1 MGIIGT
7 YTPEDLFSGK
17 FLVVDDVR
25 MIPTGTAAFKRG
37 AVLTAA
43 NIPVLAGTVANAD
56 CIALED
62 IDASAADAPIRCVV
76 AIAGGFNSNALT
88 TGDDTDPATLKD
100 TLRAKSI
107 YLTAALT
114 ISE

>member
-7 YTPEDLFSGK
+7 FTTEDLFSGK
-17 FLVVDDVR
+17 FPVVDDVR
-25 MIPTGTAAFKRG
+25 LVPAGTAAFTRG
-37 AVLTAA
+37 AVLTDA

-62 IDASAADAPIRCVV
+62 ADASAATEPVRCVV
-76 AIAGGFNSNALT
+76 AIAGGFNSNALSA
-88 TGDDTDPATLKD
+88 GDDTDPATLKAA
-100 TLRAKSI
+100 LRAKSI

-114 ISE
+114 VSA